1 MAMYSHRCSRLVAWK
16 LLAGGLLELPK
27 EVKVGGLELVSVQP
41 GHSLQGRFHCG
52 HEENEVRK
60 VPTER
65 VLPVVWGPRTHARA
79 AAPLTGVGTG
89 VGGVAALGCSSDT
102 DPIKVHI
109 WPQEGLN
116 LVPASCERRLGTGE
130 RSKRKQLRVH

>member
-1 MAMYSHRCSRLVAWK
+1 MDMRRIRS
-16 LLAGGLLELPK
+16 E
-27 EVKVGGLELVSVQP
+27 
-41 GHSLQGRFHCG
+41 RF
-52 HEENEVRK
+52 
-60 VPTER
+60 PTER

-130 RSKRKQLRVH
+130 RLRGNSRGCIEHSPGLSFELNGKYFLAVQRFPVHCFLDGHQELRIYGCRVSLF

>member
-1 MAMYSHRCSRLVAWK
+1 MDMRRIRS
-16 LLAGGLLELPK
+16 E
-27 EVKVGGLELVSVQP
+27 
-41 GHSLQGRFHCG
+41 RF
-52 HEENEVRK
+52 
-60 VPTER
+60 PTER

-102 DPIKVHI
+102 DPIKVYT
-109 WPQEGLN
+109 WPQEGLD

-130 RSKRKQLRVH
+130 RSKKKQLRVH